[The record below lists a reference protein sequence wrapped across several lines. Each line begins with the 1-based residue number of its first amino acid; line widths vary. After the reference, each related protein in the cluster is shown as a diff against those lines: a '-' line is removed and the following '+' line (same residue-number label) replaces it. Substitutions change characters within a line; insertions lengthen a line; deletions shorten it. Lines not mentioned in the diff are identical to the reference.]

1 MLVNLFLAHTIWM
14 HRAMLMLKFF
24 VDQNVPNKV
33 SSFLVNCDYD
43 VRLVRDIDSGMSDSK
58 VLEIAQKE
66 NRIVV
71 TNDKDF
77 LRLSLNYS
85 DVDIIVFAFKNQ
97 SSKCRIE
104 SLKKI
109 LPRLKN
115 SFGVIVL
122 NQLTVD

>member
-1 MLVNLFLAHTIWM
+1 MQVSLFLVLTIWM
-14 HRAMLMLKFF
+14 HRVIRMLRFF

-33 SSFLVNCDYD
+33 SSFLMDLAYD
-43 VRLVRDIDSGMSDSK
+43 VRLVRDIDYDMSDST
-58 VLEIAQKE
+58 VLAIAQKE
-66 NRIVV
+66 NRIVI

-77 LRLSLNYS
+77 LRLSLSYS

-97 SSKCRIE
+97 SAQCRIE

-109 LPRLKN
+109 LPKLKN

-122 NQLTVD
+122 NQLTVN